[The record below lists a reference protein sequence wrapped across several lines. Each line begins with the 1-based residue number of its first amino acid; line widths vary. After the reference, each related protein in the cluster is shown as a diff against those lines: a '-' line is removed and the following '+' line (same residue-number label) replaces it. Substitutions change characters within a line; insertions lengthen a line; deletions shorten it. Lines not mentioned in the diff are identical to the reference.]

1 MAIRPGLPAH
11 TVASRRRC
19 WARLQILLDNGWH
32 PDRLLKRW
40 SRWPRESHLERQRQ
54 FYRCVVSRCTF
65 CAIITLG
72 AWWPSESME
81 WVGSS
86 PTAAPTI
93 SMNVPGY
100 AFFAYLVI
108 LTLLFTTLALLA
120 VLAWRKAV
128 TSFAVAA
135 KAAALLKIPNARKL
149 SATIIFR
156 TWQMTLILQ
165 VGAAVTQLGMP
176 YGGGFLLFMAL
187 LWFFGYCFGVFAVI
201 THLVCITM
209 AREMAGFRLT

>member
-1 MAIRPGLPAH
+1 MELL
-11 TVASRRRC
+11 ASRKPPQVATSTLSVCRQPS
-19 WARLQILLDNGWH
+19 AVALAMEMHEITSGWLV
-32 PDRLLKRW
+32 PD
-40 SRWPRESHLERQRQ
+40 S
-54 FYRCVVSRCTF
+54 
-65 CAIITLG
+65 A
-72 AWWPSESME
+72 E
-81 WVGSS
+81 WVGGSLV
-86 PTAAPTI
+86 AAPAI

-108 LTLLFTTLALLA
+108 LTLFFTTLALLA
-120 VLAWRKAV
+120 VLAWRKAA